1 MSQSPIRFED
11 GAAYERGMGAW
22 SLPAGAAFLDWLAP
36 APGLAWLDVGC
47 GSGAFTE
54 LLLRRAGAAEAH
66 GIDPAPAQLAFARDR
81 PGAAG
86 AVFHQ
91 GEAGALPFPADR
103 FDAAAMALVI
113 FFLPDPARGVAEMAR
128 VVRPGGLV
136 AAYAWDMTRGDGGGG
151 FPFAPIRA
159 ALAECGHDP
168 VSPPSADASAIA
180 AMAALWR
187 GAGLTAVAT
196 TGFEVTRRF
205 ADFDAFWAVSTITGS
220 LRASLAGLDPAA
232 LARVKEA
239 TSARVAI
246 APDGSL
252 TRTARANAVR
262 GTVPGASTHS

>member
-1 MSQSPIRFED
+1 MSRSPIRFED

-22 SLPAGAAFLDWLAP
+22 SLPTGAAFLDWLAP

-54 LLLRRAGAAEAH
+54 LLLRRAAAAEAH

-91 GEAGALPFPADR
+91 GEAGALPFPAER

-136 AAYAWDMTRGDGGGG
+136 AAYAWDMASGG

-159 ALAECGHDP
+159 ALAACGHP
-168 VSPPSADASAIA
+168 PILPPSAEASGIA
-180 AMAALWR
+180 EMAALWR
-187 GAGLTAVAT
+187 GAGLAGVAT
-196 TGFEVTRRF
+196 TSFEITRRF
-205 ADFDAFWAVSTITGS
+205 IDFDAFWAVSTLTGS
-220 LRASLAGLDPAA
+220 LRASVAGLDAAA

-239 TSARVAI
+239 TCARVAI
-246 APDGSL
+246 AADGSVGC
-252 TRTARANAVR
+252 TARANAVR
-262 GTVPGASTHS
+262 GIVPPAPG

>member
-1 MSQSPIRFED
+1 MTQPPIRFEN

-66 GIDPAPAQLAFARDR
+66 GIDPAPAQLAFARER

-136 AAYAWDMTRGDGGGG
+136 AAYAWDMTTGG
-151 FPFAPIRA
+151 FPFAPIRD
-159 ALAECGHDP
+159 ALAACGHTP
-168 VSPPSADASAIA
+168 LSPPSADASGIA
-180 AMAALWR
+180 EMAALWR
-187 GAGLTAVAT
+187 GAGLDQVAT
-196 TGFEVTRRF
+196 SRFEITRSF
-205 ADFDAFWAVSTITGS
+205 ADFDAFWAVSTLTGS
-220 LRASLAGLDPAA
+220 LRASVAGLDAAA
-232 LARVKEA
+232 LARVREA
-239 TSARVAI
+239 TRARVAI
-246 APDGSL
+246 APDGSVS
-252 TRTARANAVR
+252 RTARAHAVR
-262 GTVPGASTHS
+262 GIVPSRQ

>member
-1 MSQSPIRFED
+1 MTEPTIRFED

-22 SLPAGAAFLDWLAP
+22 SLPTGTAFLDWLAP
-36 APGLAWLDVGC
+36 APGLAWLDIGC

-54 LLLRRAGAAEAH
+54 LLLRHAGAAEAD
-66 GIDPAPAQLAFARDR
+66 GIDPAPAQLAFARAR

-86 AVFHQ
+86 ARFHQ
-91 GEAGALPFPADR
+91 GDAMALPFPADR

-113 FFLPDPARGVAEMAR
+113 FFVPDPARGVAEMVR

-136 AAYAWDMTRGDGGGG
+136 AAYAWDMAGGG

-159 ALAECGHDP
+159 ALRECGHATLA
-168 VSPPSADASAIA
+168 PPSPDASDIA
-180 AMAALWR
+180 AMAALWSDT
-187 GAGLTAVAT
+187 GLDAVAT
-196 TGFEVTRRF
+196 TRFEITRRF

-220 LRASLAGLDPAA
+220 LRASVAGLDPAA

-239 TSARVAI
+239 TRARVAI
-246 APDGSL
+246 APDGSV

-262 GTVPGASTHS
+262 GIVTTPPRPPA